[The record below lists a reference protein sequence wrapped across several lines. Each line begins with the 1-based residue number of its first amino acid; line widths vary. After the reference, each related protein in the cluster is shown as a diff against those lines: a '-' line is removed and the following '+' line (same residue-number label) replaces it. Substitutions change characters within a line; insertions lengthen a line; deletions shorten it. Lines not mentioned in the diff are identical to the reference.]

1 MCTQWSLV
9 FAVSQVLWIKHL
21 FLAFYRTMKDRR
33 RCIMVRKHREHFPR
47 CKAFCAYFSNWL
59 ISFHIYSAQTSCCL
73 RAHSHFIYSSLF
85 FLCARLW
92 LYFVS
97 NWSSLS
103 PAPPALSF
111 LFLTYFL
118 LFSTKFV
125 IPSFLLLRVCVCLCV
140 IITRPPRGNQ
150 QWSLDSPD
158 PLVPQ
163 HTCPWGAFPMSSE
176 PLCACGCTICPCA
189 WWRWSGHAGLPTGD
203 LHTHPHSPEEALR
216 MGHKKMTNKH
226 KRWTPRDK

>member
-1 MCTQWSLV
+1 MLSACALSLYLQQLV
-9 FAVSQVLWIKHL
+9 FFVRTPSLTIFCFKLIIFESCSSRSILSIPHL
-21 FLAFYRTMKDRR
+21 FSA
-33 RCIMVRKHREHFPR
+33 V
-47 CKAFCAYFSNWL
+47 
-59 ISFHIYSAQTSCCL
+59 FHKVC
-73 RAHSHFIYSSLF
+73 H
-85 FLCARLW
+85 
-92 LYFVS
+92 
-97 NWSSLS
+97 
-103 PAPPALSF
+103 SF
-111 LFLTYFL
+111 LFA
-118 LFSTKFV
+118 
-125 IPSFLLLRVCVCLCV
+125 PACVCVCV

>member
-21 FLAFYRTMKDRR
+21 FLAFYRMMKDRR

-85 FLCARLW
+85 FVRTPTLTIFCFKLII
-92 LYFVS
+92 FES
-97 NWSSLS
+97 CSSRSILS
-103 PAPPALSF
+103 IPHLFSAVFPQSLSF
-111 LFLTYFL
+111 LPFC
-118 LFSTKFV
+118 SC
-125 IPSFLLLRVCVCLCV
+125 VCVCV

>member
-1 MCTQWSLV
+1 MNTFLAVKLFVPIFQIGSSHSTFILHRHHVVCVRTLTLFTAACFFVRTPSLTI
-9 FAVSQVLWIKHL
+9 FCFKLIIFESCSSRSILSIPHL
-21 FLAFYRTMKDRR
+21 FSA
-33 RCIMVRKHREHFPR
+33 V
-47 CKAFCAYFSNWL
+47 
-59 ISFHIYSAQTSCCL
+59 FHKVC
-73 RAHSHFIYSSLF
+73 H
-85 FLCARLW
+85 
-92 LYFVS
+92 
-97 NWSSLS
+97 
-103 PAPPALSF
+103 SF
-111 LFLTYFL
+111 LFA
-118 LFSTKFV
+118 
-125 IPSFLLLRVCVCLCV
+125 PACVCVCLCV

-226 KRWTPRDK
+226 KWWTPRDK

>member
-85 FLCARLW
+85 FCAHAFFDYILFQIDHLW
-92 LYFVS
+92 VLLLLLYPFY
-97 NWSSLS
+97 SSLIFCCFPQS
-103 PAPPALSF
+103 LSF
-111 LFLTYFL
+111 LPFC
-118 LFSTKFV
+118 SC
-125 IPSFLLLRVCVCLCV
+125 VCVCLCV

>member
-85 FLCARLW
+85 FVRTPTLTIFCFKLII
-92 LYFVS
+92 FES
-97 NWSSLS
+97 CSSRSILS
-103 PAPPALSF
+103 IPHLFSAVFPQSLSF
-111 LFLTYFL
+111 LPFC
-118 LFSTKFV
+118 SC
-125 IPSFLLLRVCVCLCV
+125 VCVCV

-203 LHTHPHSPEEALR
+203 LHTHPHSPEALR

>member
-1 MCTQWSLV
+1 MNT
-9 FAVSQVLWIKHL
+9 
-21 FLAFYRTMKDRR
+21 FLAVKLFVPIFQIGSSHSTFILHRHHVVCVRTLTLFTAA
-33 RCIMVRKHREHFPR
+33 C
-47 CKAFCAYFSNWL
+47 
-59 ISFHIYSAQTSCCL
+59 
-73 RAHSHFIYSSLF
+73 F
-85 FLCARLW
+85 FLPRLLW
-92 LYFVS
+92 LYCFKLIIFES
-97 NWSSLS
+97 CSSRSILS
-103 PAPPALSF
+103 IPHLFSAVFHKVCHSF
-111 LFLTYFL
+111 LFAP
-118 LFSTKFV
+118 V
-125 IPSFLLLRVCVCLCV
+125 CVCVCLCV

>member
-1 MCTQWSLV
+1 MNT
-9 FAVSQVLWIKHL
+9 
-21 FLAFYRTMKDRR
+21 FLAVKLFVPIFQIGSSHSTFILHRHVVCVRTLTLFTAA
-33 RCIMVRKHREHFPR
+33 C
-47 CKAFCAYFSNWL
+47 FCAHAFFDYILFQIDHLWVL
-59 ISFHIYSAQTSCCL
+59 LLPLYPF
-73 RAHSHFIYSSLF
+73 YSSLIF
-85 FLCARLW
+85 CC
-92 LYFVS
+92 
-97 NWSSLS
+97 
-103 PAPPALSF
+103 
-111 LFLTYFL
+111 
-118 LFSTKFV
+118 FSTKFV
-125 IPSFLLLRVCVCLCV
+125 IPSFLLLRVCLCV